1 MFVVGYMDSNTR
13 EVALGL
19 DYFWMFGSVAWLF
32 EVLDVIYKV
41 NIMYNRLV
49 NPILQ

>member
-1 MFVVGYMDSNTR
+1 MFVGYMEDSKTR

-32 EVLDVIYKV
+32 EVFDVIYKG
-41 NIMYNRLV
+41 
-49 NPILQ
+49 